1 MAIDAKEFTEKDEL
15 IAKFYTLRAGLSAA
29 AEEAEKLREAND
41 ETMLLWYNA
50 EDHRDEVKRKL
61 DNELYEIKEN
71 HEARLEQLNV
81 DFYQPR
87 TEYYSNERRLSE
99 LTSPGAF
106 GAFWDTTKL
115 GIAWILFGIIGFIFS
130 FTIFRTAGSG
140 QADAIPVTIL
150 AIPIA
155 LLLGYLVKSFIA
167 KTRLNMARKKCEK
180 IMAENRHWIE
190 SYLKEIKKAESERE
204 KQEIELAKKA
214 LDPANEAYYAEYVQE
229 RYNEKLKQF
238 QEEVSPYYS
247 ARVDA
252 ITQALRQQFGSILM
266 EADWENVDLLIFYLN
281 SGRADSLKEALQLV
295 DRQRQTDQISSAIR
309 TAAEHISFTMQSNTY
324 RLAQVMTGCFSE
336 LSKQIQQNHVAVL
349 SSMDQTT
356 EAISRLSGSVGSLNS
371 NLQSIESG
379 IENQNQLL
387 LDANQLNDALL
398 KHANKSSQDLM
409 YELRYN
415 QRNWQ

>member
-29 AEEAEKLREAND
+29 AEEAEKVEKAENELRTVGHAAFNHPKRVAERIEYKLEALKEEHEYRIKRIDLKYD
-41 ETMLLWYNA
+41 EPLSEYYPS
-50 EDHRDEVKRKL
+50 RRKL
-61 DNELYEIKEN
+61 TKLKTAEELK
-71 HEARLEQLNV
+71 
-81 DFYQPR
+81 
-87 TEYYSNERRLSE
+87 EYYKGV
-99 LTSPGAF
+99 T
-106 GAFWDTTKL
+106 L
-115 GIAWILFGIIGFIFS
+115 GIFWVPFVIIAFACGFALFGEIDIVPM
-130 FTIFRTAGSG
+130 AM
-140 QADAIPVTIL
+140 A
-150 AIPIA
+150 AIPITLIIGNLFK
-155 LLLGYLVKSFIA
+155 LLVA
-167 KTRLNMARKKCEK
+167 KLYMMADAGKCKRTMKKYEHQIQLYEDEINQEK
-180 IMAENRHWIE
+180 RE
-190 SYLKEIKKAESERE
+190 YE
-204 KQEIELAKKA
+204 KQVKELEEKTKDPDNEEYFADFYEDKVEKAKAHFGKI
-214 LDPANEAYYAEYVQE
+214 
-229 RYNEKLKQF
+229 R
-238 QEEVSPYYS
+238 PYHT
-247 ARVDA
+247 ARAQA
-252 ITQALRQQFGSILM
+252 ITQALHQQFDSILN

-281 SGRADSLKEALQLV
+281 TGRADSLKEALQLV

-379 IENQNQLL
+379 IQNQNQLL

-415 QRNWQ
+415 QRYWQ